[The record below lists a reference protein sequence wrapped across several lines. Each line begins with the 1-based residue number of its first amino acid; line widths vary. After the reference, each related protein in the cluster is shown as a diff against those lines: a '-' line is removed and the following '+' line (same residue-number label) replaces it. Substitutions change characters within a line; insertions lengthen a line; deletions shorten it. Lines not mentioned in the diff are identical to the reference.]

1 MPRQLQDMRPSR
13 LLNVDPIVF
22 NTLRGERDGFHWH
35 CYTCLLAPFDE
46 ASHPERCL
54 HGILRYYHLGL
65 GPFLFT
71 NVPPYS
77 CPPLLSSLPYAVL
90 LNSAQE
96 QE

>member
-1 MPRQLQDMRPSR
+1 MEEALTVLMPRQLHDMRPSR
-13 LLNVDPIVF
+13 LLNVV
-22 NTLRGERDGFHWH
+22 NTMGS
-35 CYTCLLAPFDE
+35 T
-46 ASHPERCL
+46 
-54 HGILRYYHLGL
+54 GIAIPAFLPRLMKPRIQSVACMESSVIIHLGP